1 MKRLFAALLGATIVS
16 ATLISVATPAFALGG
31 CGPNGHRNAWGYCV
45 FGGQNQNGAMQL
57 TPMPTRYSV
66 SMHGALSSEYDRS
79 DGYVSDRG
87 SVP

>member
-1 MKRLFAALLGATIVS
+1 MFEAMGGEVSHGGHGHLIFKLNSFTHGFRDSQHELSAELGDS
-16 ATLISVATPAFALGG
+16 A
-31 CGPNGHRNAWGYCV
+31 V
-45 FGGQNQNGAMQL
+45 FLNGAMQL

-66 SMHGALSSEYDRS
+66 SMHGALSSEHDRS